1 MLTFK
6 HESQSTGCVFRL
18 FREAMHKNTAH
29 SPLVDAAGAC
39 RVGEEKKIAEDE
51 ADSSGEMMMR
61 YQ

>member
-1 MLTFK
+1 
-6 HESQSTGCVFRL
+6 
-18 FREAMHKNTAH
+18 MHKNTAH

-39 RVGEEKKIAEDE
+39 RVGEEEKKIAEDE